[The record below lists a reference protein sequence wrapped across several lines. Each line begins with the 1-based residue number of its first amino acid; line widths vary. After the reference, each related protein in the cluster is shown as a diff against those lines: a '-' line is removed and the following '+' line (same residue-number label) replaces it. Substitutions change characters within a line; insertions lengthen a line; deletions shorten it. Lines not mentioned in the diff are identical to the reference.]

1 MSRKKSLLLLGSTGF
16 LGSAI
21 VKALR
26 FEKVKD
32 WDLIVSQTSPL
43 ESSLVF
49 NILDLDVEPGSL
61 DQTPNL
67 TNSLSKDL
75 VVINC
80 ASSRCSS
87 SKEMSQQSNFEFPKK
102 VLEAL
107 VTAEDSHIN
116 WIQIETFWQYSKSP
130 IPDANYVYWKN
141 QFKDLLKEFSSN
153 KNLQVSSLT
162 LPHLVGP
169 FDNPDRF
176 LPRIFAKM
184 LKNESVAVNLPDEVF
199 SLADV
204 RDVAEYLIQAISK
217 KTAGQEP
224 QTLLFP
230 FIEMTL
236 REIVNRF
243 IIVSGSESH
252 VHFVEASKSSNPSMI
267 LSEQPSLLDSNQHS
281 LRSLDT
287 TFTDIFQWLS
297 RHHKIDNLQ

>member
-43 ESSLVF
+43 ESSIVF

-80 ASSRCSS
+80 ASSRYSS

-199 SLADV
+199 CLADV

>member
-1 MSRKKSLLLLGSTGF
+1 
-16 LGSAI
+16 
-21 VKALR
+21 
-26 FEKVKD
+26 
-32 WDLIVSQTSPL
+32 
-43 ESSLVF
+43 
-49 NILDLDVEPGSL
+49 
-61 DQTPNL
+61 
-67 TNSLSKDL
+67 
-75 VVINC
+75 
-80 ASSRCSS
+80 
-87 SKEMSQQSNFEFPKK
+87 
-102 VLEAL
+102 
-107 VTAEDSHIN
+107 
-116 WIQIETFWQYSKSP
+116 
-130 IPDANYVYWKN
+130 VYWKN

-199 SLADV
+199 CLADV